1 MAIHMSIRLA
11 WHNNGWNGH
20 ICQKPCEN
28 TYCVGRYSY
37 PGDHIVRAR
46 NLQFETEH
54 AGEACAK
61 WPCRTACGFSVNAF
75 GKDSITVRVDPPS
88 FWKKDDADPIDLT
101 LAPSTVCTW
110 CYEGMYS
117 DDAKAKGNTQQIYN
131 YEQRKE
137 NAEKYFAQFEPG
149 KSLIFYYAGYS
160 NPFCENEENNYV
172 IVGISRLKVID
183 RMYDYDNVSEDV
195 KQRYAGGFI
204 WQKPVTSTY
213 PDEGFCIPYWKYMD
227 REDILDRI
235 VLKPQN
241 RSPFK
246 YGSREVSN
254 DDAIEVINQLLAVVD
269 TLIEI
274 GDETESWRER
284 KAWLNSLLSEL
295 WEARGPYPGLPS
307 VLETLGL
314 NDLISHYI
322 DLSNDEEMK
331 AYRDKVWS
339 LLNGEIDEVAG
350 ESFSEDEIDDILLDY
365 DEKELHFALD
375 ILSRFALTPEQVKSI
390 LSEKRENVSI
400 TASIEQMAENP
411 YIIFEQ
417 YRGYDPDDTI
427 PFYKIDN
434 GVIPSP
440 EHGIE
445 ELFAPKA
452 AERLRA
458 LCVDELNKIA
468 AHSFGKAET
477 ILQSVNARIIRM
489 PEWKRPKK
497 QFTLRYFDIKRDI
510 LNEALVQ
517 KTDDDTLYL
526 HLKEVYE
533 DERTVEDTLEKL
545 ADRPDIQLKMAI
557 TPESFKRE
565 LQVRDSL
572 LEKKEPER
580 YEKILDNQA
589 KICMK
594 IFTKP
599 LCVLSGAAGTGK
611 TTVIKA
617 ILRNIE
623 RVHGV
628 GTSILLMAP
637 TGKAAER
644 IRLQTAKD
652 SSTIHSFLVNNGW
665 INANFTLKRIGG
677 KRNQDVNTIIIDE
690 CSMIDLNLFATLFR
704 AINWNN
710 VQRLILVGDPNQL
723 PPIDRG
729 KAFADTIDWLK
740 EEHPE
745 NVGTLTDN
753 IRQLVN
759 TAEGNGEGILKLA
772 DIFIQE
778 KQKSLA
784 PKIVTERKAKKEE
797 LFKDIQIAG
806 NDITGKRDVE
816 KDLGVYFWEDQEE
829 LENSLKKAM
838 IQDMRKVTGMDDSV
852 NVDKLWQEMIRD
864 KEDRTKS
871 NPEIIQIISPYR
883 GEFYGTGSLNLL
895 MQKTFNAKWS
905 EKQLEGIGYFDKV
918 IQIRNR
924 TKKSDPAY
932 AYQDKAR
939 KTIKT
944 EIFNG
949 EIGLTV
955 IHGLDRYPRD
965 GKPARY
971 KWQPTIKRLQ
981 VKFSGKSRQGLSYN
995 YGKELGLDDKGKSI
1009 PKQDVLENIELAY
1022 AISVHKSQGSE
1033 FDYVYIVIPHRD
1045 SHLLSMELLY
1055 TAITRAQK
1063 KVTVFLQK
1071 DLSTLTVLS
1080 RPDKSAVQKIN
1091 SSIFTFNP
1099 LPEAL
1104 LYSSTNWYESGKTV
1118 STLSDYFVRSKSEA
1132 IIANMLAGR
1141 GIQFKYEEPL
1151 YAPDGTMYL
1160 PDFTVSFR
1168 GEEYY
1173 WEHVGRPDDPKYMAH
1188 WAKKKAWY
1196 DKHFPGKLLVTWES
1210 NNLSKDAE
1218 ALIDKYI

>member
-1 MAIHMSIRLA
+1 MTTHMSIRLA
-11 WHNNGWNGH
+11 WHNDGWNGH
-20 ICQKPCEN
+20 ICKKPCEN

-37 PGDHIVRAR
+37 PGDHIARAR

-54 AGEACAK
+54 AGEACAN
-61 WPCRTACGFSVNAF
+61 WPRCTACGFSVNAF

-88 FWKKDDADPIDLT
+88 FWKKGDADPIDLT

-117 DDAKAKGNTQQIYN
+117 EDVKAKGNTQRTYN
-131 YEQRKE
+131 YDQRKE

-183 RMYDYDNVSEDV
+183 RMYYYDNVSEDV
-195 KQRYAGGFI
+195 KQRYAGGFV

-254 DDAIEVINQLLAVVD
+254 DDAIEVIYQLLDIVD
-269 TLIEI
+269 TLIKI
-274 GDETESWRER
+274 DDKTERWDDR
-284 KAWLNSLLSEL
+284 KAWLNSLLNEL
-295 WEARGPYPGLPS
+295 WKARGPYPGLPS
-307 VLETLGL
+307 VLKAIGL
-314 NDLISHYI
+314 NNLISHYI
-322 DLSNDEEMK
+322 GLTNDDMK
-331 AYRDKVWS
+331 TFRDKVRS
-339 LLNGEIDEVAG
+339 FLNGETDEVEG
-350 ESFSEDEIDDILLDY
+350 ISFPRKQISTFRRNYQSKQKEID
-365 DEKELHFALD
+365 FALD
-375 ILSRFALTPEQVKSI
+375 VLSRFDLTGDQVNAI
-390 LSEKRENVSI
+390 LERRENVSI

-417 YRGYDPDDTI
+417 YRGYDSDDTI

-434 GVIPSP
+434 GVIPPP
-440 EHGIE
+440 EYGIE
-445 ELFAPKA
+445 EIFDSGAT
-452 AERLRA
+452 ERLRA

-477 ILQSVNARIIRM
+477 ILQSINARLDRM
-489 PEWKRPKK
+489 PEWKRYLFNLANFSIE
-497 QFTLRYFDIKRDI
+497 QDI
-510 LNEALVQ
+510 LDEALVQ

-526 HLKEVYE
+526 YLNEVYE

-557 TPESFKRE
+557 TPGSFKRE

-572 LEKKEPER
+572 LEKKAPER

-704 AINWNN
+704 AINWNS

-723 PPIDRG
+723 PPIGRG
-729 KAFADTIDWLK
+729 KVFADTIEWLK
-740 EEHPE
+740 DNHPE
-745 NVGTLTDN
+745 NVGTLNDN

-778 KQKSLA
+778 KQKSLD
-784 PKIVTERKAKKEE
+784 PKIVTERKAEKEE
-797 LFKDIQIAG
+797 LFEKIQIDG
-806 NDITGKRDVE
+806 NGNVE

-924 TKKSDPAY
+924 TKKSDPTY

-981 VKFSGKSRQGLSYN
+981 VTFSGKSRQGLSYN

-1033 FDYVYIVIPHRD
+1033 FDYVYIVIPRRD

-1063 KVTVFLQK
+1063 KVTIFLQD

-1091 SSIFTFNP
+1091 SSIFTFKP
-1099 LPEAL
+1099 LPEVL
-1104 LYSSTNWYESGKTV
+1104 LYSSTNWYESSKTV
-1118 STLSDYFVRSKSEA
+1118 STLSEYFVRSKSEA
-1132 IIANMLAGR
+1132 IIANMLSDR
-1141 GIQFKYEEPL
+1141 GISFKYEEPL

-1160 PDFTVSFR
+1160 PDFTVTFR

-1196 DKHFPGKLLVTWES
+1196 GEHFPGKLLVTEES
-1210 NNLSKDAE
+1210 DNLSKDAE
-1218 ALIDKYI
+1218 ALIAEHI